1 MPDNWNISA
10 GVNEQYGR
18 IFYQHEE
25 KGRIYYAESEKRF
38 SVKAVEWYDKQGS
51 TRYREHYNHYGL
63 NCARIF
69 YDVGGKAISKSW
81 ISSEGKEIIV
91 ENYVTGDIILND
103 DNKDYRR

>member
-38 SVKAVEWYDKQGS
+38 SVKAVEWYDKKGR
-51 TRYREHYNHYGL
+51 TRYM
-63 NCARIF
+63 
-69 YDVGGKAISKSW
+69 
-81 ISSEGKEIIV
+81 
-91 ENYVTGDIILND
+91 
-103 DNKDYRR
+103 

>member
-38 SVKAVEWYDKQGS
+38 SVKAVEWYDKKGS
-51 TRYREHYNHYGL
+51 TRYREH
-63 NCARIF
+63 
-69 YDVGGKAISKSW
+69 
-81 ISSEGKEIIV
+81 
-91 ENYVTGDIILND
+91 
-103 DNKDYRR
+103 